1 MIENNKLNFYL
12 FFLIVLLANSI
23 ISQNNLLDEIDYD
36 SEDYKVGLSAFKAT
50 KIINGQSTKQSNK
63 KELYLYVA
71 HRFGSI
77 NGGLKTLFGLDI
89 ANTKIEL
96 LYGLSNDIQIGF
108 SRESL
113 KKIYT
118 LNFKYKITD
127 QESTFP
133 LNTSIYASYNYNSSL
148 DEDIYPTLS
157 ESKRNLFLGQLLLSA
172 RLNNKFSI
180 QLSPTYAKKNFTETI
195 FEEENNLVLGLATS
209 YRMKKKLAI
218 NIEYFANLSRP
229 EISPFKDVLSFG
241 IDIETGGHVFQL
253 LFSNTQMIDDIST
266 LTDAEGSWKDGEIY
280 FGFNILRVF

>member
-1 MIENNKLNFYL
+1 MIKNNKLNFYL

-36 SEDYKVGLSAFKAT
+36 SEDYKVGLSAFKAP
-50 KIINGQSTKQSNK
+50 KIINGQSTKQSSK

-77 NGGLKTLFGLDI
+77 NGGIETLFGLDI

-148 DEDIYPTLS
+148 DEDIYPSLS

-180 QLSPTYAKKNFTETI
+180 QLSPTYVMKNFTETI

-209 YRMKKKLAI
+209 YRMTKKLAM
-218 NIEYFANLSRP
+218 NVEYFANLSRP